1 MPEGQLYFEHHDL
14 LGSPVMRT
22 AIDGAVVWKGDYAPF
37 RETLEEQPITWGSQY
52 RFLGNEDDGGL
63 MDFGARFYD
72 PRVGR
77 FISPDPIKD
86 VSSANAVNPYVYCAN
101 NPLRYTDK
109 FGLSK
114 APKLYTVRDK
124 ILAFPLFVGGSPY
137 CLTYLFSSDRDSR
150 R

>member
-72 PRVGR
+72 PLVGR
-77 FISPDPIKD
+77 F
-86 VSSANAVNPYVYCAN
+86 VRFNPKCHYT
-101 NPLRYTDK
+101 PRLRR
-109 FGLSK
+109 FG
-114 APKLYTVRDK
+114 
-124 ILAFPLFVGGSPY
+124 
-137 CLTYLFSSDRDSR
+137 
-150 R
+150 